1 VATNVPISP
10 ASLRGAV
17 DLSGLVNPRPA
28 RTGSSAGGG
37 AGSARTVT
45 DATFSEVLDLSK
57 TVPVVVEFFGQGI
70 EPILGGLVAT
80 YAGKIAHVAVDA
92 TANPQLVQA
101 FQVQQVPTVA
111 AVIGGRPVQLF
122 VGDYPEAEVRQIFD
136 QLLELAKEQGVVGSV
151 PVGSEDGA
159 DGTSAPVEPVEE
171 PLPPHHQEAFDAI
184 SAGDYTTAIAEY
196 KTALAQ
202 NPRDAL
208 ATAGLAQVSL
218 LQRLDGKSADDIRS
232 AGSAAGASLEAQLA
246 LADLEVSAG
255 HASTAFD
262 LLLDR
267 FATADA
273 ADKNT
278 MRVRLLDY
286 FEILGADDPAV
297 GPARRR
303 LAALLY

>member
-28 RTGSSAGGG
+28 RPAGAAGSGGG
-37 AGSARTVT
+37 RAVT

-57 TVPVVVEFFGQGI
+57 TVPVVVEFYGQGI
-70 EPILGGLVAT
+70 EPILGSLIGS
-80 YAGKIAHVAVDA
+80 YAGKIAHVVVDA

-111 AVIGGRPVQLF
+111 AVIAGRPVQLY
-122 VGDYPEAEVRQIFD
+122 VGDYPEAEARQIFD
-136 QLLELAKEQGVVGSV
+136 QLLTLAAEQGVTGSV
-151 PVGSEDGA
+151 PASD
-159 DGTSAPVEPVEE
+159 APDAAAAPVEE

-184 SAGDYTTAIAEY
+184 SAGDYKTAIAEY

-218 LQRLDGKSADDIRS
+218 LQRLDGISSDDIRS
-232 AGSAAGASLEAQLA
+232 AAAGTDTSLDALLA
-246 LADLEVSAG
+246 LADLNLSSGNSA
-255 HASTAFD
+255 AAFD
-262 LLLDR
+262 GLLDV
-267 FATADA
+267 FPAQDA
-273 ADKNT
+273 AGKNAIRT
-278 MRVRLLDY
+278 RLLDY
-286 FEILGADDPAV
+286 FEIVGAADPLVAA
-297 GPARRR
+297 ARRR
-303 LAALLY
+303 LTGLLY